1 MIILLLL
8 ALVLVAV
15 AVAAGV
21 SAASAPQVRRI
32 ENLGQIGAYGYHGQ
46 APTQTSGHAWRAD
59 LDGIA
64 EAIGDLFVRLFPRTD
79 EEKLQARL
87 LAAGAFKLGPRRF
100 LGYRALLTVISP
112 VCCAFLVALAGAASS
127 TVVLAVLAGICGGYA
142 LPGVVLERRA
152 RTRLARIDHD
162 LPELVDL
169 LVVTLEAGAGF
180 GAALKVASDRIS
192 GPLGDELRLT
202 IQEHTLGLSMQ
213 TALENWAK
221 RCDTPAVRSFV
232 RAMAQGDRL
241 GVSIGQILRNLA
253 VEMRRRQRQVVEEQ
267 AQKTPVKILFPLV
280 FLIFPA
286 MFLIILGPALMR
298 MSHLFGGG

>member
-1 MIILLLL
+1 MIILLFL
-8 ALVLVAV
+8 ALILLAV

-46 APTQTSGHAWRAD
+46 AATQSSGFAWRAD
-59 LDGIA
+59 LDAIA
-64 EAIGDLFVRLFPRTD
+64 EAIGDLVVKLFPRTD

-87 LAAGAFKLGPRRF
+87 LAAGIFKLGPRRF
-100 LGYRALLTVISP
+100 LGYRALLTVLAP
-112 VCCAFLVALAGAASS
+112 VCFALLLALAGAASS
-127 TVVLAVLAGICGGYA
+127 SVVLGVLAGICGGHA
-142 LPGVVLERRA
+142 IPGVILERRA
-152 RTRLARIDHD
+152 RARLARIDHD

-180 GAALKVASDRIS
+180 GAALKLASERIS

-202 IQEHTLGLSMQ
+202 IQEQTLGLSMLA
-213 TALENWAK
+213 ALENWSK

-232 RAMAQGDRL
+232 RAMAQGDLL

-253 VEMRRRQRQVVEEQ
+253 TEMRRRQRQVVEEQ

-286 MFLIILGPALMR
+286 MFLIMLGPALMR
-298 MSHLFGGG
+298 MGHLFGGG